1 MADVLAIFIGDRYG
15 VGPEIVARL
24 LAESRIPTD
33 VRIVAVGD
41 RAVFARGRAAVGAGG
56 PYPTV
61 ASLAEARGANEPWVF
76 LHRPFAAEVAPVGR
90 VSAESGRE
98 ALDTFAFLLDAAKQ
112 GAVNGIAYAPLN
124 KQSLHLGGHD
134 GAEELDFF
142 RKRLGH
148 EGPAGEVNILD
159 RLWTSRVTSHV
170 PLRAVGDLITRDK
183 VRGAIAL
190 IAEAMKRSGRDNP
203 HIGVAA
209 LNPHAGEGGAFGR
222 EEIDVIA
229 PAIAEARA
237 AGFNVDG
244 PWPADTIFPLAEA
257 RGIDGVVTMFHDQ
270 GQIALKLLGLGRGIT
285 LHAGLP
291 VPIATPSHGTAF
303 DIVGT
308 GKARIDGLAAT
319 VALVARM
326 MSSDGTRN
334 VPHPGVPAKAGTQ

>member
-1 MADVLAIFIGDRYG
+1 MPEILAVFLGDRYG

-24 LAESRIPTD
+24 LAENRRPSGTK
-33 VRIVAVGD
+33 VAVVGD
-41 RAVFARGRAAVGAGG
+41 RAVFERGRAAVGATGH
-56 PYPTV
+56 YPVVTT
-61 ASLAEARGANEPWVF
+61 LAAARDANEPWVF
-76 LHRPFAAEVAPVGR
+76 LQRPFAAEVTPAGR

-98 ALDTFAFLLDAAKQ
+98 ALETFAFLLDAAKA
-112 GAVNGIAYAPLN
+112 GEIGGLVYAPLN
-124 KQSLHLGGHD
+124 KQSMHLGGHD

-142 RKRLGH
+142 VKRLGH
-148 EGPAGEVNILD
+148 RGPAGEINILGK
-159 RLWTSRVTSHV
+159 LWTSRVTSHV
-170 PLRAVGDLITRDK
+170 PLRAVGELITRDK

-190 IAEAMKRSGRDNP
+190 IAEALTQGGRAGP

-229 PAIAEARA
+229 PAVAEAKA

-244 PWPADTIFPLAEA
+244 PFPADTIFPQAET
-257 RGIDGVVTMFHDQ
+257 RGLDGIVTMFHDQ
-270 GQIALKLLGLGRGIT
+270 GQIALKLLGLGKGIT

-308 GKARIDGLAAT
+308 GKARIDGLAAA
-319 VALVARM
+319 VDLVGTMMQRAPVTAKQAR
-326 MSSDGTRN
+326 
-334 VPHPGVPAKAGTQ
+334 